1 MISANDQA
9 WLQNRILAAIDDDDY
24 LDVAEE
30 KRIKEEGA
38 AKGMSI
44 KDIELS
50 VRTTLDKHGAACE
63 RLLIEELDRLLHQ
76 FTDNDRKLDP
86 KEERDAL
93 DKVIR
98 PAQGKKKGLDPR
110 VAEEYVSSFCSVT
123 GIVRSTERNKRLTP
137 SLVVGGL
144 LLAAI
149 AVGGVDYFRKDVQI
163 GLSGASSL
171 RINGQDKAEIDDLIS
186 RANQFVE
193 MAQYTDPPE
202 KSAKSC
208 LDKIRL
214 IDPSGE
220 YRSQDVKG
228 ISIAI
233 VDHYIALAEKSH
245 ADRDIAGT
253 EKWLERAKLL
263 NTDIEVIREKERQ
276 LGLLHEEK

>member
-1 MISANDQA
+1 MLSANDQA
-9 WLQNRILAAIDDDDY
+9 WLENRILAAIDDDDY

-110 VAEEYVSSFCSVT
+110 VAEEYVSSFCTVA
-123 GIVRSTERNKRLTP
+123 GIVRSTERNKRLIP

-149 AVGGVDYFRKDVQI
+149 AVGGVDYFRKSE
-163 GLSGASSL
+163 LGASSGATSAL
-171 RINGQDKAEIDDLIS
+171 ITSEDKTEIDDQIR

-208 LDKIRL
+208 LDKIKL

-220 YRSQDVKG
+220 YRSQDVKA
-228 ISIAI
+228 ISGAI
-233 VDHYIALAEKSH
+233 VNHYIALADKSH
-245 ADRDIAGT
+245 SVGDT
-253 EKWLERAKLL
+253 EGAKKWLERAKLL
-263 NTDIEVIREKERQ
+263 NTDIEVIRDKERQ
-276 LGLLHEEK
+276 FGLLPEEK

>member
-1 MISANDQA
+1 MLSANDQA
-9 WLQNRILAAIDDDDY
+9 WLENRILAAIDDDDY

-50 VRTTLDKHGAACE
+50 VRTTLDKQGAACE
-63 RLLIEELDRLLHQ
+63 RLLIDELDRLLHQ

-98 PAQGKKKGLDPR
+98 PANGKKKGLDPR
-110 VAEEYVSSFCSVT
+110 VAEEYVASFCTVA
-123 GIVRSTERNKRLTP
+123 GIVRSTERNKRLIPT
-137 SLVVGGL
+137 LVLGGL
-144 LLAAI
+144 LLAAVAI
-149 AVGGVDYFRKDVQI
+149 GGVDYLRKAEQGGKAGTSAALV
-163 GLSGASSL
+163 
-171 RINGQDKAEIDDLIS
+171 NGEDKAEIDDLIR

-208 LDKIRL
+208 LDRIKL
-214 IDPSGE
+214 IDPSGG
-220 YRSQDVKG
+220 YRSDDVKA
-228 ISIAI
+228 ISTAI
-233 VDHYIALAEKSH
+233 VNHYIALAEKSRGIG
-245 ADRDIAGT
+245 DTAGA

-276 LGLLHEEK
+276 FGLLPEEK

>member
-1 MISANDQA
+1 MLNTNDQA
-9 WLQNRILAAIDDDDY
+9 WLENRILAAIDDDDY

-50 VRTTLDKHGAACE
+50 VRTTLEKRGAVCE
-63 RLLIEELDRLLHQ
+63 RLLIDELDRLLHQ

-98 PAQGKKKGLDPR
+98 PAFGKKKGLDPR
-110 VAEEYVSSFCSVT
+110 VAEEYVSSFCTVA
-123 GIVRSTERNKRLTP
+123 GIVRSTERNKRLIP
-137 SLVVGGL
+137 IL
-144 LLAAI
+144 
-149 AVGGVDYFRKDVQI
+149 AVGAVLLGVTSFGGIDYLRKATQ
-163 GLSGASSL
+163 GSTGEASAAL
-171 RINGQDKAEIDDLIS
+171 INSQDKAEIDDLIR

-208 LDKIRL
+208 LDRIKL

-220 YRSQDVKG
+220 YRSQDVKA
-228 ISIAI
+228 ISSAI
-233 VDHYIALAEKSH
+233 VNHYIALAEKSSGSGD
-245 ADRDIAGT
+245 AAGT

-263 NTDIEVIREKERQ
+263 NTDIEVIREKQRQ
-276 LGLLHEEK
+276 FGLLPEEK